1 MAADGQKSLI
11 GKSKK
16 LAEIMRDLRELTA
29 NLHSV
34 CSSEQPDSLSL
45 ADLLHR
51 RQQLMNEAAK
61 IYMAGSLQAAASLRG
76 DEEDLANINQ
86 LGEIRRLLEEIA
98 ALDKKAKIFL
108 EEKRDKLK
116 AELAGLRAG
125 RAAGKAYGTK
135 APQEEGLFF
144 DRREN

>member
-1 MAADGQKSLI
+1 MN
-11 GKSKK
+11 K
-16 LAEIMRDLRELTA
+16 LAEMMRDLRELTA

-61 IYMAGSLQAAASLRG
+61 IDMADSLQAVASLRG
-76 DEEDLANINQ
+76 DGEDLANINQ
-86 LGEIRRLLEEIA
+86 LGEIHRLLEETGV
-98 ALDKKAKIFL
+98 LDQQIRKVL

-116 AELAGLRAG
+116 AELAGLHAG
-125 RAAGKAYGTK
+125 RAAGKAYSAK
-135 APQEEGLFF
+135 APQEEGFF
-144 DRREN
+144 LDRRGN